1 MKRPTPTSRRL
12 ARLRAALRRLHRDED
27 GATTLEYALLVAV
40 IAIPSATIVF
50 LLLDVLVAY
59 YEMHATLNALPFP

>member
-1 MKRPTPTSRRL
+1 MKRPTSTARRL
-12 ARLRAALRRLHRDED
+12 ARLRATLRRLHRDEN
-27 GATTLEYALLVAV
+27 GATTLEYALLIAV